1 MIEGSTAVFPRG
13 TRGYQIDAITRKPLW
28 DELRNYGHGTG
39 HGVGFFL
46 NVHEGP
52 HTLNGAAV
60 DIPVEPG
67 MVTSIEPGLYREGG
81 YGIRIQNLVLSV
93 DRADSLFGPFMAFE
107 TLTFCDIDTTL
118 IAQTV
123 VATKHQLCMNNKQQ

>member
-39 HGVGFFL
+39 HGVAFFL

-81 YGIRIQNLVLSV
+81 YGIRIENLVFSV
-93 DRADSLFGPFMAFE
+93 TRAESGFVPFMAFD
-107 TLTFCDIDTTL
+107 TLTFCYISTQL
-118 IAQTV
+118 IAPSLLST
-123 VATKHQLCMNNKQQ
+123 NKNVRLI